1 MRGKGRSE
9 AGEGGRDGKRKGCC
23 VHAGGYAC
31 MHV

>member
-9 AGEGGRDGKRKGCC
+9 AGGRDGKRRGCC